1 MPGSSPAGITTVWA
15 VAQLEEHRVVIPAV
29 AGSSPVRPPN
39 HEHVAQ
45 WSKAAGCNPVIR
57 WFKSSRALQYGKVAQ
72 TVERSV
78 EARKA
83 AGSMPALTTIPG
95 DTQAV
100 KRAVSKTA
108 RPGDRRVSSNLT
120 PSANMEK

>member
-1 MPGSSPAGITTVWA
+1 MWA
-15 VAQLEEHRVVIPAV
+15 VAQLAEHRVVIPAV

-83 AGSMPALTTIPG
+83 AGSMPALTTSKQYGGVTQRREWGSYKALVVGSIP
-95 DTQAV
+95 TSPT
-100 KRAVSKTA
+100 KEH
-108 RPGDRRVSSNLT
+108 PI
-120 PSANMEK
+120 